1 MSDQSERK
9 TLSLN
14 PGTKKKA
21 SNAEPRVRS
30 GARARAASLQQDRQG
45 GPKRETRPY
54 VEKRDQDRRERPA
67 FNRDR
72 ADRPQS
78 GERREFSGERRERPA
93 FNRDRDS
100 RPQSGERREF
110 SGERREFSGER
121 RERPAFNRDRDSRP
135 QSGERREFSGERR
148 EFSGERRERP
158 A

>member
-45 GPKRETRPY
+45 GPKREARPY

-78 GERREFSGERRERPA
+78 GEHREFSGERRERPA

-148 EFSGERRERP
+148 EFSGER
-158 A
+158 